1 VFVLLLLPL
10 PLIVTANALAGK
22 TWATLGAGI
31 LSGLTAGTT
40 FLFGALYYTGV
51 LAPPAA
57 QGAAHSLGIAIMVT
71 AALAAVVT
79 TNPVRARVAAV
90 LGLDA
95 DNPVHMLTVVLA
107 VVWLGA
113 NISIISLTDVLAADR
128 SQPPLT
134 VLDLFAQE
142 VPFLIIA
149 AAGVGLYI
157 RRDGAQTA
165 ARLGVVR
172 PAWWQIALA
181 LAAAGIF
188 FAFGQG
194 VDSLSHTFTP
204 SVAHNVDITT
214 QHVFGAL
221 GSPVGIAA
229 ISLLPA
235 ICEEILF
242 RGALQPRLGLV
253 ITALLFTSIHTQYSV
268 SFDTFAVF
276 VLALGLGLLRK
287 YTNTTTTIVC
297 HATYNFVVGVGIASQ
312 FVGFA
317 IAGELALVALT
328 AFALRSYRRRSAAT
342 TTP

>member
-1 VFVLLLLPL
+1 
-10 PLIVTANALAGK
+10 LIVTANAVAKHSWASQATGILAGV
-22 TWATLGAGI
+22 TSGATFLLGAVYFAGVLGPPANGAAGSAIGAGI
-31 LSGLTAGTT
+31 MITA
-40 FLFGALYYTGV
+40 V
-51 LAPPAA
+51 
-57 QGAAHSLGIAIMVT
+57 
-71 AALAAVVT
+71 
-79 TNPVRARVAAV
+79 VAAV
-90 LGLDA
+90 LTSHPTRGRVARILNLDP
-95 DNPVHMLTVVLA
+95 DNPVHGLALVLA
-107 VVWLGA
+107 VILFGSQVTLVA
-113 NISIISLTDVLAADR
+113 FTDVLAADR

-149 AAGVGLYI
+149 VAGVGLYI

-172 PAWWQIALA
+172 PAWWQMAMA
-181 LAAAGIF
+181 LAAAGAF

-204 SVAHNVDITT
+204 GVAHNVDITT
-214 QHVFGAL
+214 QHVFGGL
-221 GSPVGIAA
+221 GTPVGIAA
-229 ISLLPA
+229 IALLPA

-253 ITALLFTSIHTQYSV
+253 VTALLFTSIHTQYSI

-287 YTNTTTTIVC
+287 YTNTTTAIVC
-297 HATYNFVVGVGIASQ
+297 HATYNLIVGIGIASE
-312 FVGFA
+312 FLGFA
-317 IAGELALVALT
+317 VAVELALVALT
-328 AFALRSYRRRSAAT
+328 AFALWSYRRRSLAT

>member
-1 VFVLLLLPL
+1 L
-10 PLIVTANALAGK
+10 PLIVTANAVANRSWASQATGILAGL
-22 TWATLGAGI
+22 TSGATFLLGAVYFAGVLGPPATGAAASAIGAGI
-31 LSGLTAGTT
+31 MLTA
-40 FLFGALYYTGV
+40 V
-51 LAPPAA
+51 
-57 QGAAHSLGIAIMVT
+57 
-71 AALAAVVT
+71 
-79 TNPVRARVAAV
+79 VAAV
-90 LGLDA
+90 LTSNPTRERVARLLKLDP
-95 DNPVHMLTVVLA
+95 DNPVHGLALVLA
-107 VVWLGA
+107 VILFGSQVTLVA
-113 NISIISLTDVLAADR
+113 FTDVLAADR

-157 RRDGAQTA
+157 RRDGVQTA
-165 ARLGVVR
+165 ARLGVVM
-172 PAWWQIALA
+172 PAWWNIALA

-204 SVAHNVDITT
+204 GVAHNVDITT

-253 ITALLFTSIHTQYSV
+253 ITALLFTSIHTQYSI

-287 YTNTTTTIVC
+287 YTNTTTTIVS
-297 HATYNFVVGVGIASQ
+297 HATYNFVVSVGIASQ
-312 FVGFA
+312 LVGFA
-317 IAGELALVALT
+317 VAGELALVALT
-328 AFALRSYRRRSAAT
+328 AFALRTYRRRSPAT